1 MEKFKKIMTIVVMVC
16 VVGLIVFTSCLCK
29 SLSDTKKKVSSL
41 ETKIEKLEDQNTEN
55 QDKIDSL
62 KERVHQIE
70 VLISAG

>member
-55 QDKIDSL
+55 QDEIDSL